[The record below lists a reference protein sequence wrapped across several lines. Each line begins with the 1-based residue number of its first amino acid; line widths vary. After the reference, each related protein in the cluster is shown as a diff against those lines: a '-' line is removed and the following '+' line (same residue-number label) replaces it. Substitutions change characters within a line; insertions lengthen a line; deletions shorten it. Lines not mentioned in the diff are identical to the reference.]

1 MSLNLTNQHA
11 TDLWQVNPLLSS
23 EQADAVAERI
33 VQERAR
39 IDLQYLNEYV
49 KLLVRKG
56 KLTI

>member
-1 MSLNLTNQHA
+1 MILTNQIA
-11 TDLWQVNPLLSS
+11 ADLWRDNPLLRS

-39 IDLQYLNEYV
+39 IDLRYLNEYV